1 MPAETAVL
9 AHDAD
14 MGADAFSFRL
24 EGRAFAPHFHHAWV
38 LGCVLS
44 GRRQLVVRGRRFLAK
59 AGDIVLLRPGE
70 VHACAPVGGGPFVW
84 RGFHFSP
91 AGPAAALLE
100 PLAGGTLAAGPVLSG
115 GSQMDALLEAH
126 ALLGASAPVAQK
138 WAILGAALKRL
149 GTTAPTGGRVR
160 PAPGLEA
167 GLEVLRVRLETH
179 APERWTLEDM
189 AAVARMDKYRLVRAF
204 ARLTGATPY
213 RYLESVRV
221 NRAQELLEQGLPAAE
236 AALEAGFTDQ
246 SHLSRAMRT
255 RLGVTPGAWRRLP
268 GRLRHPGA
276 RRAGRPA

>member
-24 EGRAFAPHFHHAWV
+24 EGRAFAPHFHQAWV

-44 GRRQLVVRGRRFLAK
+44 GRRHLVVRGRRFLAK
-59 AGDIVLLRPGE
+59 AGDIVLVRPGE
-70 VHACAPVGGGPFVW
+70 VHACAPAGEAPFIW
-84 RGFHFSP
+84 RGFHFDP
-91 AGPAAALLE
+91 ACPAASLLG
-100 PLAGGTLAAGPVLSG
+100 PLAGVALAAGPVFSG
-115 GSQMDALLEAH
+115 GGLLDALLEAH
-126 ALLGASAPVAQK
+126 ALLGSSVPAAQK
-138 WAILGAALKRL
+138 WACLAAALQRP
-149 GTTAPTGGRVR
+149 APVR
-160 PAPGLEA
+160 PTDVRRAPARTVEPGLEA
-167 GLEVLRVRLETH
+167 LRARLEAQ
-179 APERWTLEDM
+179 APERWTLEAM
-189 AAVARMDKYRLVRAF
+189 AALARMDKYRLVRAF
-204 ARLTGATPY
+204 ARMTGATPY

-268 GRLRHPGA
+268 GRSGRP
-276 RRAGRPA
+276 AGRPA